1 MDWVLITKTALMS
14 FQKGVND
21 WIVASRVQGGWV
33 QGPNAALTPGSLK
46 GVADLEPRV
55 LNGMMA
61 GGVPPAVAKAIA
73 QELCGAWLAW
83 ANGFAMNLPGAY
95 PKLGAV
101 PGPAAPPTPA
111 VQPGYPLSR
120 GASAGEMR
128 LQKTTLSMR
137 LAAALRPQARAG
149 DRGLEQAVQAI
160 AEWVDVSFRDWKLS
174 AQVVGLMGKGPVP
187 SFAPPYVPVGP
198 VVMGDNLGPGGVAAI
213 AGPRFGSP
221 VR

>member
-1 MDWVLITKTALMS
+1 MDWVGITTTALTT

-33 QGPNAALTPGSLK
+33 QGPNAALTPGSLM
-46 GVADLEPRV
+46 GVADLEIRV
-55 LNGMMA
+55 LNGMTM
-61 GGVPPAVAKAIA
+61 GGVPPAVAKALA
-73 QELCGAWLAW
+73 QELCGAWMEW

-101 PGPAAPPTPA
+101 PGPSAPPTPA

-120 GASAGEMR
+120 GSSAGELR
-128 LQKTTLSMR
+128 LQKSTLSMR
-137 LAAALRPQARAG
+137 LSAALRPYAG
-149 DRGLEQAVQAI
+149 AAAVDGAVQAM
-160 AEWVDVSFRDWKLS
+160 AEWVDASFREWKMS

-187 SFAPPYVPVGP
+187 TFAPPYVPVGP
-198 VVMGDNLGPGGVAAI
+198 VVMGDNIGTPGGAAAI
-213 AGPRFGSP
+213 AGPRFGKA